1 MLLEA
6 VRNDKDYYLKAAF
19 NSLEIGPPNWNY
31 CNTFSIIG
39 RGQGRFEK

>member
-19 NSLEIGPPNWNY
+19 NSLEIGPTKLELLQYFFDNRPR
-31 CNTFSIIG
+31 SREI
-39 RGQGRFEK
+39 